1 MLEISLNPGVPGARR
16 LRLRTLEGRDELNLD
31 PHGRTSFCDF
41 VDALAVKAAEGYLLP
56 GRARELP
63 VSDLETIAAVLHGAC
78 YGERVE
84 SLLKCDRCGR
94 GFDVSFDLGA
104 VLRGLGGQR
113 DTSISGPDENGVFT
127 LRDGR
132 QFRLP
137 TGADELAVA
146 DLGLADATRELR
158 SRCVIHGDFEADPD
172 VLDAAMEACGP
183 LVSQDLSA
191 SCPHCR
197 ANHTT
202 RFQVRPFLLHA
213 LASERRFLNYE
224 IHWLA
229 RSYGWSRTEILGMT
243 RDDRRLH
250 AKLVLPAD

>member
-1 MLEISLNPGVPGARR
+1 MNPGVPGARR
-16 LRLRTLEGRDELNLD
+16 LRLRKLEGRDELNLD
-31 PHGRTSFCDF
+31 PHGRTSFCNF
-41 VDALAVKAAEGYLLP
+41 VDALAVKAEDGDLLP

-84 SLLKCDRCGR
+84 SLLMCDRCGR

-104 VLRGLGGQR
+104 VLRGFGEQR
-113 DTSISGPDENGVFT
+113 DASISGPDENGVFT

-137 TGADELAVA
+137 TGADELA
-146 DLGLADATRELR
+146 
-158 SRCVIHGDFEADPD
+158 
-172 VLDAAMEACGP
+172 AAMEACGP

-202 RFQVRPFLLHA
+202 RFQVRTFLLHA